1 MKKIKRNKNK
11 PHWTE
16 KVGNKLGKQVNKVSE
31 KISGNRKAQITIIV
45 VLLAILFIFIVPIQ
59 NNIITL
65 IILGVLVLLYYIIQ
79 KKSKL

>member
-1 MKKIKRNKNK
+1 MKKIKHK

-31 KISGNRKAQITIIV
+31 KISRNRKAQIKIIV

-79 KKSKL
+79 K